1 VDTFEK
7 KMDEK
12 IREYLKEAEQIAA
25 EENEEYGDRDLE
37 EMGTGPISEELIQ
50 KMAEKL
56 SSVIAKLEEP
66 SEDKPETKIRKK
78 KLQTIENTFSLD
90 FSPRKKKYNQYR
102 EVLGERRSFSK
113 TDTNLTAGVMILKEM
128 S

>member
-12 IREYLKEAEQIAA
+12 IAA
-25 EENEEYGDRDLE
+25 EKNEEYGDRDLE